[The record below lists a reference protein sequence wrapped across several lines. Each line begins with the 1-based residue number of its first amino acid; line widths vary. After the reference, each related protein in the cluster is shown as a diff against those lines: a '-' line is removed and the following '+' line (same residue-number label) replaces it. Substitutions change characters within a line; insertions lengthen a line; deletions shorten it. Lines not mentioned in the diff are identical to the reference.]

1 MLLIR
6 LLHTLLT
13 PETIQQVT
21 REILSR
27 AEFQSAPP
35 TGTWWYTLGE
45 WFVRTFEALVHWS
58 QAHPIA
64 RWVVV
69 GLLSLLC
76 LLILM
81 HLITFVRQDMSLHR
95 YPHHVP
101 SAASTAAWDASAHLV
116 PPWDTLRH
124 EVGAAIRQGDAYR
137 AIWILHRILVSMLAQ
152 QGVLRHATWKTNA
165 DYVRECPC
173 SHAAY
178 ATLVDVTR
186 AYEQIV
192 YAHRPLPLVML
203 SVLLAQVEHV
213 VRNTP

>member
-1 MLLIR
+1 
-6 LLHTLLT
+6 
-13 PETIQQVT
+13 
-21 REILSR
+21 
-27 AEFQSAPP
+27 
-35 TGTWWYTLGE
+35 
-45 WFVRTFEALVHWS
+45 
-58 QAHPIA
+58 
-64 RWVVV
+64 
-69 GLLSLLC
+69 
-76 LLILM
+76 M